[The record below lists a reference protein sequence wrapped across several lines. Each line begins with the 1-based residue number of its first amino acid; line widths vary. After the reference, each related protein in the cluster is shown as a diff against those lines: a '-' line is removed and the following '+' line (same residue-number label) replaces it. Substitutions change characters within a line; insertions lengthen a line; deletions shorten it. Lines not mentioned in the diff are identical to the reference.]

1 MIWARAT
8 HSPAA
13 CGISATVCSSIR
25 LRITTRGYR
34 PRPARAGRGL
44 CRSLLACAGSAFP
57 AVPQGA
63 AAAETL
69 QVDPDEVEAFRGQIE
84 QKSYALADSTATI
97 KTRGSAQKVFAGAAK
112 VNHECRYAIK
122 GIATKD
128 FLVTPH
134 TVPWSED
141 QGVRLDL
148 SSGIRLSLL
157 VDRAFEKGHVLI
169 NDGLANRIDWGRVG
183 NDHVLRGQLAPCEGH
198 TLSAP
203 AKGARLPEYLQRHLQ
218 RRRARAATFA

>member
-1 MIWARAT
+1 MATARAL
-8 HSPAA
+8 PAQVVA
-13 CGISATVCSSIR
+13 CVDHFLHALEARFRQSLKEPR
-25 LRITTRGYR
+25 L
-34 PRPARAGRGL
+34 PRHF
-44 CRSLLACAGSAFP
+44 S
-57 AVPQGA
+57 
-63 AAAETL
+63 
-69 QVDPDEVEAFRGQIE
+69 VDPDEVEAFRGQIE

-97 KTRGSAQKVFAGAAK
+97 KTRGSAQKAFAGAAM
-112 VNHECRYAIK
+112 VNHECRCTIN

-148 SSGIRLSLL
+148 SNGIRLSLL

-183 NDHVLRGQLAPCEGH
+183 NDHVLRGQLAPCDGH